1 MDEKPYTEN
10 WLTRL
15 SMPVLTHAVLPCHDN
30 TALFPTV
37 LSLIVAIHTH
47 LDTSIRIPRHIPC
60 SFSSMTISAHFYYKR
75 NAEGERIMS

>member
-15 SMPVLTHAVLPCHDN
+15 SMPLMHAMLPCHDKA
-30 TALFPTV
+30 ALFPTV

-47 LDTSIRIPRHIPC
+47 LATSIRIPRHIPC
-60 SFSSMTISAHFYYKR
+60 SFSSMTISAHFNYKR
-75 NAEGERIMS
+75 NAEAERIMS